1 MKIYLK
7 ILTLFVFIAS
17 VSACGFHKSPA
28 ERAEWF
34 FEKGE
39 NYISD
44 SLDDHGAN
52 DQQLATVELTMK
64 KHKPA
69 VTANLE
75 QALIN
80 QKSVFKGVMAGKT
93 GSDLLELEKQ
103 FHNANQ
109 KALRSIGT
117 MHQELENVVGKK
129 IWAAAATE
137 RENKFS
143 RHSK

>member
-1 MKIYLK
+1 MKHPNK
-7 ILTLFVFIAS
+7 ILAS
-17 VSACGFHKSPA
+17 IVLVLAISGCGMHKSPA
-28 ERAEWF
+28 DRAEWF

-39 NYISD
+39 CTISD

-52 DQQLATVELTMK
+52 DQQLADVERTMK

-80 QKSVFKGVMAGKT
+80 QRNVFKGVMAGNM
-93 GSDLLELEKQ
+93 GEDLIALENK

-117 MHQELENVVGKK
+117 MHQELENIVGNK
-129 IWAAAATE
+129 IWAAAAAE
-137 RENKFS
+137 REKKFA